1 MKVSFCENNRGKTK
15 VIKKLKEEYP
25 DIEICIKKC
34 IGKCHA
40 CSETPIAKINH
51 KVIVGKD
58 REDIYSKLV
67 EKIDEKTEK
76 K

>member
-1 MKVSFCENNRGKTK
+1 MKVSFCENNKGKTK
-15 VIKKLKEEYP
+15 IIKKLKEEYP

-40 CSETPIAKINH
+40 CSEASIAKINH

-58 REDIYSKLV
+58 REDIYEKLV
-67 EKIDEKTEK
+67 EKIERK
-76 K
+76 